1 MANVSGR
8 GEGPAAWLT
17 ATGFLACALMAT
29 APLAFAPRPGGPVAA
44 VFPPWWDARRSFEA
58 TALAQAV
65 MVRAGAWP
73 AVVVAADALPGG
85 DGPPGAGAARVPGL
99 GERLRAAGAWLIL
112 DPRSLGGCSVLP
124 EAP

>member
-1 MANVSGR
+1 MAKARRR
-8 GEGPAAWLT
+8 GLAA
-17 ATGFLACALMAT
+17 AGFLACGLAAT
-29 APLAFAPRPGGPVAA
+29 APLAFAPRPGGPMAA

-85 DGPPGAGAARVPGL
+85 DGPPAAGAARVPGL
-99 GERLRAAGAWLIL
+99 GERLRAAGAWLLL
-112 DPRSLGGCSVLP
+112 DPRSLGGCGPLP